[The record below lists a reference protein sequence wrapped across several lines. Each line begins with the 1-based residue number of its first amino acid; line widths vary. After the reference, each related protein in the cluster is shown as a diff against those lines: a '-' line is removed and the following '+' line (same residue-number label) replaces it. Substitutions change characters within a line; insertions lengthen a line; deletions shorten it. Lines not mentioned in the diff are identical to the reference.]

1 MPPVLTPGRRA
12 GRRVCS
18 GGKNDGRGGQEKE
31 KKLSQADMKN
41 RNRYEERE
49 KMSQADMKN
58 KKPI

>member
-1 MPPVLTPGRRA
+1 MEGRTMGEEDR
-12 GRRVCS
+12 
-18 GGKNDGRGGQEKE
+18 GQEKE

-49 KMSQADMKN
+49 KVSQADMKN